1 MHKHGI
7 ITRFLWISWDLHFHY
22 FLFEKGGTLKQ
33 RAITYSPNE
42 FIFEYKFG
50 MCSGDPQVHQDTH
63 EVKFWGGAGLPPSA
77 P

>member
-1 MHKHGI
+1 MI
-7 ITRFLWISWDLHFHY
+7 LWLSWNL
-22 FLFEKGGTLKQ
+22 LFINFYSKKEGTLEQ

-63 EVKFWGGAGLPPSA
+63 EVKFCGGCRGTPLCSLST
-77 P
+77 